1 MKIYKISLF
10 MLGVTM
16 LTTACNDIDKQN
28 PERGTLTKEQ
38 VQATNEAIPERMQAT
53 FSGMFSM
60 MGRPH
65 GTWPTGGNANR
76 ADDFGFIMSALSLD
90 LEGADMHIPDVGYN
104 WFSTCGEYSSR
115 NANYA
120 NPYIRYV
127 TPYRQIGICNEII
140 GSYAADTQDPDAIN
154 QIAQAR
160 AMRAF
165 DYMALAPYFQFTYA
179 QAKDSPCIPILKD
192 GVDYANN
199 PRATVEEVW
208 NYILDD
214 LNYAVEH
221 LTAERTTKDLINLN
235 VAYGLRARANL
246 VMQNWSAAV
255 SDAEKAMEGYTPAT
269 ISEVSKPAFDDIN
282 EHNWIWGINIT
293 TELQA
298 LGAYCTSSS
307 WVCAFSGDSYAAA
320 VQCTPMINVLL
331 YDKIPETDVR
341 KGWWL
346 DENLHSPNWADL
358 SWTDPKTG
366 VTAVG
371 DQLGEFYIE
380 DVKEAYLPYTNIKF
394 GMKSGVGSTIN
405 NNDWPLMRVEEMIL
419 IKAEALAK
427 GGNEAQGRQVLEDF
441 IKKYRDPSYSSTAS
455 GRSFENEVWFQRRVE
470 LWGEGFFMFDAR
482 RLSKPIVRFHASK
495 ASNLSDAFIFNIS
508 SDDQWLNMRFP
519 QTEIDNNFGIIDN
532 TGSQIPSAG
541 QNPNL
546 RDGVTD

>member
-1 MKIYKISLF
+1 
-10 MLGVTM
+10 
-16 LTTACNDIDKQN
+16 
-28 PERGTLTKEQ
+28 
-38 VQATNEAIPERMQAT
+38 
-53 FSGMFSM
+53 
-60 MGRPH
+60 
-65 GTWPTGGNANR
+65 
-76 ADDFGFIMSALSLD
+76 
-90 LEGADMHIPDVGYN
+90 
-104 WFSTCGEYSSR
+104 
-115 NANYA
+115 
-120 NPYIRYV
+120 
-127 TPYRQIGICNEII
+127 
-140 GSYAADTQDPDAIN
+140 
-154 QIAQAR
+154 
-160 AMRAF
+160 
-165 DYMALAPYFQFTYA
+165 MALAPYFQFTYA

-269 ISEVSKPAFDDIN
+269 ISEVSKPAFVDIN

-394 GMKSGVGSTIN
+394 GMKRCFVKLIPEMSSVHNWTISY
-405 NNDWPLMRVEEMIL
+405 IL
-419 IKAEALAK
+419 IMSI
-427 GGNEAQGRQVLEDF
+427 V
-441 IKKYRDPSYSSTAS
+441 SSRYTYMYHLP
-455 GRSFENEVWFQRRVE
+455 FCYY
-470 LWGEGFFMFDAR
+470 L
-482 RLSKPIVRFHASK
+482 P
-495 ASNLSDAFIFNIS
+495 
-508 SDDQWLNMRFP
+508 
-519 QTEIDNNFGIIDN
+519 
-532 TGSQIPSAG
+532 
-541 QNPNL
+541 
-546 RDGVTD
+546 